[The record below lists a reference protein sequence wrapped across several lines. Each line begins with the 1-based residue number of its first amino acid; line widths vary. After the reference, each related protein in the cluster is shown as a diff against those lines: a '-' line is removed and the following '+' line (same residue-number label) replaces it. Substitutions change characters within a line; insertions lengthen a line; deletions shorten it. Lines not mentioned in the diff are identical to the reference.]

1 MNLSIFD
8 IPLLKDG
15 VTQYLSKRDL
25 THCVLTCKEWFEWF
39 TPTLWSTVDF
49 SHISLITPEELSA
62 LSRHQDHVLSIM
74 GLQRYM
80 AQFSDAQRQFRNL
93 QSLYYTPSW
102 ASPLEDSVLL
112 VFSLPRLRKLD
123 LTCYQIASSIA
134 VQQIIQT
141 CSRFECLRLNL
152 GNGIR
157 TPGNGWDIGE
167 EEREQCKSVQVTM
180 EQMED
185 SQIRELGIRLSLAI
199 QERAILLPL
208 LERCP
213 LLERLELKWLHDPQT
228 LPQII
233 DILQARKCPRLKHVR
248 VSSIV
253 RSDAGEES
261 VAGLIQALGYDG
273 GDHEG
278 SRDGGLGG
286 LESFTV
292 EAILP
297 FERRC
302 VQALIRCHAR
312 TLTVLDVMSLRQMKF
327 EFFVGL
333 VRGLPRL
340 QSLKAAVW
348 IWLRPDANADIDE
361 ALQTQWA
368 CLGLKELEIGLQMGD
383 DVAIDS
389 NHRAGNGSLADPRKA
404 GSTGRLEADELG

>member
-1 MNLSIFD
+1 T
-8 IPLLKDG
+8 PLRGAMQL
-15 VTQYLSKRDL
+15 
-25 THCVLTCKEWFEWF
+25 
-39 TPTLWSTVDF
+39 
-49 SHISLITPEELSA
+49 
-62 LSRHQDHVLSIM
+62 
-74 GLQRYM
+74 
-80 AQFSDAQRQFRNL
+80 
-93 QSLYYTPSW
+93 
-102 ASPLEDSVLL
+102 LL
-112 VFSLPRLRKLD
+112 VETLQSLPRLRKLD

-389 NHRAGNGSLADPRKA
+389 NHRAGNGSLADRYMIYMF
-404 GSTGRLEADELG
+404 TQLGRLAVLEDWRLTSSADLLTLDKGYLRQLSGMRRLKGLNLRRCPNIKLGVKEAEWMLEHWKQLIHVKVYDGKLAHSHDEYEWPLDAAKATLQARRPWISVS